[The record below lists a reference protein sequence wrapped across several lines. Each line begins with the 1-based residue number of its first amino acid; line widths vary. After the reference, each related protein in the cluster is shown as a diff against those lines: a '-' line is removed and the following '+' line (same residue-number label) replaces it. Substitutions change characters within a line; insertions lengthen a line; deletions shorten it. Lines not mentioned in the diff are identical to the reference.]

1 MGALHKTRQT
11 NKMNKNLDNTTASQ
25 AKENVSDLVIWG
37 DGDMFKLLCKASS
50 KAQGWMKSTKAC
62 EIEGVGCIVQVTTQQ
77 KNETN
82 FHPLTGNDNG
92 NGGLEVDAARP
103 AADYSL
109 AEAVTFVPGV
119 KILETKNDEGVVTH
133 RKLVT
138 FNPAKDASE
147 KHAPAPAKNEK
158 PEKGRA

>member
-1 MGALHKTRQT
+1 ME
-11 NKMNKNLDNTTASQ
+11 KNLDNTTASQ
-25 AKENVSDLVIWG
+25 AKANVSDLVIWG

-62 EIEGVGCIVQVTTQQ
+62 EIEGIGCIIQVTTQQ
-77 KNETN
+77 KNETAH
-82 FHPLTGNDNG
+82 HPITPEDNG
-92 NGGLEVDAARP
+92 NGGLVVDTTRP

-133 RKLVT
+133 RTLVPL
-138 FNPAKDASE
+138 NHVPAK
-147 KHAPAPAKNEK
+147 HAGDKK
-158 PEKGRA
+158 K